1 MLEAEN
7 ISLVARSGKTI
18 LEGISFCLE
27 PGRCMALIGP
37 NGAGKSTLARIVAGL
52 ERPTS
57 GRVLYGRSD
66 LFGLNR
72 RQRAQAVAYLPQTA
86 QPVPCSVFD
95 AVLLG
100 RRSRMGWLP
109 GKEDRLKTQAALEEL
124 HLTHLEKQCVTSL
137 SGGELQKVLIARAL
151 AQEAPVLLLDEP
163 VNHLDIRNQVEL
175 LETITNISA
184 TRRICV
190 CIVLHH
196 LSYALRYTQ
205 HALLLHQGR
214 PAYQGPTSGLSEH
227 DLGRAYGIAVRLQTI
242 DGQPHVLF

>member
-1 MLEAEN
+1 MLKAEN
-7 ISLVARSGKTI
+7 ISLAARSGKTI
-18 LEGISFCLE
+18 LEGVSFCLE

-57 GRVLYGRSD
+57 GHVLYGGSD
-66 LFGLNR
+66 LSGLNR
-72 RQRAQAVAYLPQTA
+72 RQRAQTVAYLPQTA
-86 QPVPCSVFD
+86 QPVPCNVFD

-100 RRSRMGWLP
+100 RRSHMGWRP
-109 GKEDRLKTQAALEEL
+109 CKEDRLKTQAVLEEL
-124 HLTHLEKQCVTSL
+124 KLAHLEKQCVTSL
-137 SGGELQKVLIARAL
+137 SGGELQKTLIARAL

-163 VNHLDIRNQVEL
+163 VNHLDIRNQVEI
-175 LETITNISA
+175 LETITNIS
-184 TRRICV
+184 TSRRICV

-196 LSYALRYTQ
+196 LSYALRYAQ

-214 PAYQGPTSGLSEH
+214 PAFHGLTSELNEQDLS
-227 DLGRAYGIAVRLQTI
+227 RVYGIAVRLQTI

>member
-1 MLEAEN
+1 MLEAKN

-18 LEGISFCLE
+18 LDGVSFCLE

-57 GRVLYGRSD
+57 GRVLYKGTD
-66 LFGLNR
+66 LSGLDR
-72 RQRAQAVAYLPQTA
+72 RQRALSVAYLPQTA
-86 QPVPCSVFD
+86 HPVPCSVFD

-100 RRSRMGWLP
+100 RRSRMGWRP
-109 GKEDRLKTQAALEEL
+109 GKEDRLKTLTVLEEL
-124 HLTHLEKQCVTSL
+124 NLAHLEKQCVTSL
-137 SGGELQKVLIARAL
+137 SGGELQKTLIARAL

-175 LETITNISA
+175 LQTITDISEK
-184 TRRICV
+184 RRICV

-196 LSYALRYTQ
+196 LSYALRYAQ
-205 HALLLHQGR
+205 HAMLLHQGR
-214 PAYQGPTSGLSEH
+214 PVYQGPASELSEH
-227 DLGRAYGIAVRLQTI
+227 DLSRVYGITVHLQTI